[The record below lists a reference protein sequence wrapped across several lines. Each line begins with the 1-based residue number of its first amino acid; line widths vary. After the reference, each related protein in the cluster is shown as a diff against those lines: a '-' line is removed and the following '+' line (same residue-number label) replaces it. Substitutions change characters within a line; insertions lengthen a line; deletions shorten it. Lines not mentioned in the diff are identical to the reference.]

1 MYVYACYGV
10 HYMCIL
16 HMCIHISHI
25 SLYYLYSTLVSSP
38 ARLSGFIIKRHHTNQ
53 VRPLYLSP
61 CGLRKSKRNYSSL
74 RNGVEELL
82 KKRKGRKWR
91 SVTQSLC

>member
-10 HYMCIL
+10 HYMCTL

-38 ARLSGFIIKRHHTNQ
+38 ARLSGIIITKDTIQ
-53 VRPLYLSP
+53 T
-61 CGLRKSKRNYSSL
+61 
-74 RNGVEELL
+74 
-82 KKRKGRKWR
+82 R
-91 SVTQSLC
+91 SAPGTCPRVD